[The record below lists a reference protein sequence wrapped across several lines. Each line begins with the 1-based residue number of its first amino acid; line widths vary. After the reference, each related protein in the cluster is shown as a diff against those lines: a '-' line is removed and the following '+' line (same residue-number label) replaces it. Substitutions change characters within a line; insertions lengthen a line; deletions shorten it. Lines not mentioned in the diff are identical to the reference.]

1 MFCTSLFVLFSF
13 VLFFFWALRCLSY
26 FGFGLPLWYLQTL
39 LSYIIVR
46 KTYYNC
52 ESVESFLVDLVT
64 QTGRQR
70 TGDRGNIVRP
80 MVNID
85 NR

>member
-1 MFCTSLFVLFSF
+1 
-13 VLFFFWALRCLSY
+13 
-26 FGFGLPLWYLQTL
+26 
-39 LSYIIVR
+39 
-46 KTYYNC
+46 
-52 ESVESFLVDLVT
+52 VT
-64 QTGRQR
+64 QTGKQG

>member
-1 MFCTSLFVLFSF
+1 MCNVLYI
-13 VLFFFWALRCLSY
+13 VVCHFFFCPFFLLGIALSVLLRIR
-26 FGFGLPLWYLQTL
+26 YLQTP

-70 TGDRGNIVRP
+70 TGDTGNIVRP

-85 NR
+85 IR